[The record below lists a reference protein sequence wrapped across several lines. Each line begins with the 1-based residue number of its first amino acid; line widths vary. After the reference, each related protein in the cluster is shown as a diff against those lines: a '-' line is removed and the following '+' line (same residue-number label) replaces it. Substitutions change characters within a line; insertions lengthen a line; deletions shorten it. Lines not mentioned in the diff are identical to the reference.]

1 MRRSLERLAAR
12 KQLLLAQSQLLRMQL
27 ALHVDDAR
35 NALRPAGLI
44 GAAMLRPA
52 TLIALLNLS
61 ARLLG
66 WRRLARLVPLGAIA
80 FSVFRILR
88 TWRSGSSRPT

>member
-1 MRRSLERLAAR
+1 MRLSLERIAAR

-27 ALHVDDAR
+27 ALQVDDAR
-35 NALRPAGLI
+35 DALRPASLI

-52 TLIALLNLS
+52 LLVGLVNPV

-66 WRRLARLVPLGAIA
+66 WSRLARAVRLGAIA

-88 TWRSGSSRPT
+88 TWRSGSSRRT